1 MQQARMQDSG
11 NYTCVASNGF
21 ITRKSQ
27 EAEVT
32 VYVPGS
38 WGSWGDWSECNTK
51 CGRGVRQRTR
61 SCSSPAPIDNNGNF
75 PEMLQ
80 FVMLSKYQVCAKS
93 YDDLHIYFC
102 YDRSHL

>member
-1 MQQARMQDSG
+1 MNYQMLLFLSIGHLLIQQARMKDSG

-21 ITRKSQ
+21 LTRKSQ
-27 EAEVT
+27 EAEIT

-61 SCSSPAPIDNNGNF
+61 SCSSPAPIDNNGKFIRLNQS
-75 PEMLQ
+75 LN
-80 FVMLSKYQVCAKS
+80 
-93 YDDLHIYFC
+93 
-102 YDRSHL
+102 

>member
-1 MQQARMQDSG
+1 MKDSG

-21 ITRKSQ
+21 LTRKSQ
-27 EAEVT
+27 EAEIT

-61 SCSSPAPIDNNGNF
+61 SCSSPAPIDNNGKSCKIQKIDSYK
-75 PEMLQ
+75 PPKKLSLYSKVSCKTKSSVLEM
-80 FVMLSKYQVCAKS
+80 V
-93 YDDLHIYFC
+93 
-102 YDRSHL
+102 